1 MKRAVIPALRLALAL
16 VAAPA
21 AALAGE
27 SAKPIEHSVDL
38 FPVALPV
45 VSDGKVVNYI
55 FVSVRL
61 QLANSVDP
69 SAFREKEPYFRDAL
83 VRAGNRTPF
92 SKPHDYVHVDEAA
105 LKAAL
110 MRAAASLARPG
121 EVTRIDVLSQTPK
134 LTQGLPR

>member
-45 VSDGKVVNYI
+45 VSDGKVTFTAVEVGIAGQEYFEI
-55 FVSVRL
+55 VSGISVGDTVVAGPYQRIRQLSDGDAVRSSDGPVI
-61 QLANSVDP
+61 N
-69 SAFREKEPYFRDAL
+69 
-83 VRAGNRTPF
+83 
-92 SKPHDYVHVDEAA
+92 
-105 LKAAL
+105 
-110 MRAAASLARPG
+110 
-121 EVTRIDVLSQTPK
+121 
-134 LTQGLPR
+134 